1 MDRPPGLLQVT
12 TYGLREMAGFFRH
25 MAAACEHFETTGV
38 LPASLFPATTQGQSP
53 VARAAPS
60 ARDNPSLSTHD
71 AFTPSAF
78 APPAGT
84 PRPHKR
90 RKSEKRTRPPT
101 GYNLFMRSKLE
112 SLKREGTYAEFPDS
126 KVRFARA
133 CSPDQVVQAHIT
145 PADTLACQTACTL
158 QEFAKPAH
166 TLYSLPD
173 ISPSCTGCVQ
183 TGCGGLA
190 GAA

>member
-71 AFTPSAF
+71 GLTPSAF

-126 KVRFARA
+126 KVRFDGA
-133 CSPDQVVQAHIT
+133 CSPDQVVQAHNT
-145 PADTLACQTACTL
+145 PADNLACQTACTL

-166 TLYSLPD
+166 TSYF
-173 ISPSCTGCVQ
+173 
-183 TGCGGLA
+183 
-190 GAA
+190 